1 MNRGLAGPGITI
13 PCMKTPSSSLTQ
25 LALATCLGAGAIVST
40 GSAHGA
46 TLTAVAA
53 FSADADGNAAGSQVW
68 DTFGPGFFW
77 NLWVSPGAPQGSPD
91 GLSSPLL
98 NGPTDAQAV
107 LVYPLRAG
115 RNRFTVFGQP
125 GLDASFR
132 DIGLNLF
139 LDGHELPGI
148 SARAPVRRDQTL
160 PPFIANSASS
170 TYGAWQNSVPGAGV
184 LKFETPTEIVELSEF
199 YWAAP
204 GVFATDRVSG
214 TSTEPGGGADF
225 VGSFTLVV
233 RPNVQALAIRVSE
246 VEITFGTRLGVRY
259 QVEYTVQ
266 LTGESWQPLGEPIVG
281 TGDTALVRDPVPAD
295 EPRRWYRVVQLD

>member
-1 MNRGLAGPGITI
+1 MVLA
-13 PCMKTPSSSLTQ
+13 
-25 LALATCLGAGAIVST
+25 ACLGAGAVVST

-53 FSADADGNAAGSQVW
+53 FSADADGNAVGSQVW

-98 NGPTDAQAV
+98 NGPTDAQAA

-115 RNRFTVFGQP
+115 RNRFTVFGQA
-125 GLDASFR
+125 GLDASFG

-139 LDGHELPGI
+139 LDGRELPGI
-148 SARAPVRRDQTL
+148 SVRATVRREQTL
-160 PPFIANSASS
+160 PPFMANSASS
-170 TYGAWQNSVPGAGV
+170 TYGTQQNSVPGAGV
-184 LKFETPTEIVELSEF
+184 LKFETPTEIVELTEF

-204 GVFATDRVSG
+204 DVFSTDRVGG
-214 TSTEPGGGADF
+214 TSTEPGSGTDF

-246 VEITFGTRLGVRY
+246 VEITFGTRLGAHY

-266 LTGESWQPLGEPIVG
+266 FTGESWQPLGAPLVG

-295 EPRRWYRVVQLD
+295 EPRRWYRVVRLD